1 MHWEICMAE
10 QLLSV
15 TLPIS
20 VHTFSQSPHVFQNM
34 FSLKCPQL
42 EVMFYSKELLILLH
56 PSLKNMRVVT
66 FSASN
71 SHWDLFAFGTVIPFT
86 RPTVPRSRAFSLWS
100 AADPAPLAPFYDGG
114 CVGAASLLLFRL
126 PSSTLISS
134 TDAWF
139 YLLQW
144 IEDWHLLPWFNL
156 VGYLVNWQQL

>member
-20 VHTFSQSPHVFQNM
+20 VHTFSQSPHIFHSM

-42 EVMFYSKELLILLH
+42 EVMSFSKELILLH
-56 PSLKNMRVVT
+56 PPLKNMKLVT
-66 FSASN
+66 FPASN
-71 SHWDLFAFGTVIPFT
+71 SHWALFAFGAVIPFT
-86 RPTVPRSRAFSLWS
+86 HPTVPRSRAFSLCS
-100 AADPAPLAPFYDGG
+100 AADPVPLAPLYDGG
-114 CVGAASLLLFRL
+114 CVGAGSVLLFIC
-126 PSSTLISS
+126 PVQPTSQ
-134 TDAWF
+134 TDACF